1 MNGRNRRIL
10 GDSGFAVAGL
20 ILLFVAGAL
29 AVEPVLR
36 ERHVAGFVERFDAF
50 RAVAA
55 VAFGVPGAFV
65 VTRRPELRVGWL
77 LLAVGFAQGVSLA
90 AGAYGLVGINDR
102 ALPFDD
108 ELMWVSNWLWVPP
121 YLAVP
126 TVFPLF
132 LPDGRLPSRRWWP
145 VAALAVAAMAA
156 GAAGWALMPA
166 GDVDV
171 AGLFPP
177 GYTGLTP
184 PFQELA
190 PELMTAGQVLGLAA
204 AVAAIGSLVWRYRR
218 ASGEVRRQ
226 VQWVLAGGLL
236 TLAVVA
242 AAAPPVLDSPEL
254 IILAPV
260 PLPVALAVA
269 VLRHRLWDIDLL
281 LARTLTVAALVVT
294 LVVVY
299 AACAL
304 LLGGLSPPALAAAAA
319 LAYPAYTGIHRRAN
333 QVVFGERD
341 DPVAALRR
349 LGDRLAGAGHPS
361 ELLEQVTESLGR
373 ALRVRYVA
381 VEEDGV
387 VVAAWGEPGGPLERV
402 PLRHRGAETGT
413 LVVGEPLRRRDRTV
427 LTELAPHIAVTVRA
441 HRLAAD
447 LERSHRRLLAAR
459 EEERARLM
467 HELHDGVGP
476 TLAALAFQADR
487 ARRQAPEA
495 AELLAGLATQIRAT
509 VVNVRAIVN
518 DLRPPPLDDLGLTGA
533 LEELAG
539 NFAGGLSVTVR
550 TGGALP
556 VMPAPV
562 ELAAYRI
569 AAEAMNNAARH
580 SGASCC
586 AIDLDVC
593 EGGLRIRIDDDG
605 SGLPEPVRPGVGL
618 SSMRRRA
625 ADLGGTFD
633 LVAPPGGGLSVR
645 VVLPLEEP
653 VEEP

>member
-1 MNGRNRRIL
+1 MNRMNSRIL
-10 GDSGFAVAGL
+10 GDSGFAVAGV

-29 AVEPVLR
+29 AVEPRLR
-36 ERHVAGFVERFDAF
+36 ELGVAGFVERFDAF

-77 LLAVGFAQGVSLA
+77 LLAVGFAQGFSLA

-102 ALPFDD
+102 PLPFDD
-108 ELMWVSNWLWVPP
+108 ELMWVSDWLWVPP

-126 TVFPLF
+126 TLFPLF

-145 VAALAVAAMAA
+145 VAALAVAAMVT
-156 GAAGWALMPA
+156 GSAGWALTPA
-166 GDVDV
+166 EDVDV
-171 AGLFPP
+171 PHLFPP
-177 GYTGLTP
+177 GYTGVVP
-184 PFQELA
+184 PFQQLA
-190 PELMTAGQVLGLAA
+190 PPLQAAGQILGLAA
-204 AVAAIGSLVWRYRR
+204 AVAAIGSLAWRYRR

-242 AAAPPVLDSPEL
+242 AAAPPVLDSPAL
-254 IILAPV
+254 IVLAPV

-299 AACAL
+299 AAGAL
-304 LLGGLSPPALAAAAA
+304 LLGNLSPLALAAAAV
-319 LAYPAYTGIHRRAN
+319 LAHPAYTRIHRRAN

-381 VEEDGV
+381 VEEAGE

-539 NFAGGLSVTVR
+539 NFAGGLAVVVR
-550 TGGALP
+550 AGSTPP
-556 VMPAPV
+556 VLPAPV
-562 ELAAYRI
+562 ELAVYRI
-569 AAEAMNNAARH
+569 AAEALNNAARH

-593 EGGLRIRIDDDG
+593 EGGLRLRVDDDG
-605 SGLPEPVRPGVGL
+605 SGLPEPLRPGVGL

-625 ADLGGTFD
+625 TDLGGTFD
-633 LVAPPGGGLSVR
+633 LVTEPGGGTSVR

-653 VEEP
+653 WEEP